1 MKVAFI
7 GIGKLYEN
15 MVRKLKHKH
24 VSLKYLLYIEVEMS
38 SKQLDIYN
46 VDSFGEIQTRIF
58 GAVKYL
64 KSWDGTYLYWFS
76 IAAIEITTNIVA

>member
-1 MKVAFI
+1 
-7 GIGKLYEN
+7 
-15 MVRKLKHKH
+15 
-24 VSLKYLLYIEVEMS
+24 MS

-64 KSWDGTYLYWFS
+64 KSSDDIYIGFLLLP
-76 IAAIEITTNIVA
+76 

>member
-1 MKVAFI
+1 
-7 GIGKLYEN
+7 
-15 MVRKLKHKH
+15 
-24 VSLKYLLYIEVEMS
+24 MS

-64 KSWDGTYLYWFS
+64 KSPDGTYLCWFS